1 MIYNSNILLILNF
14 LFSPAIIILF
24 VVSKN
29 YEIASYFGLI
39 SAFVIFFTQSLSSNK
54 RQMII
59 ISNNLNLLKETI
71 SFRRLVSL
79 MILIILFIFLYFI
92 NTNKYSILL
101 FLLSTCLCLFWIK
114 EMIIT
119 EYELKKKNKIIFF
132 ETFLYISFYL
142 SIIFVI
148 YLKKNIYDLEKIL
161 VFFLSIFFLLL
172 LQSFKKNKKKDS
184 LFKKNYLSIK
194 IDTSYLSSF
203 SMIFCNLL
211 WRICIFSF
219 TNESKAGLF
228 YAAFS
233 LGSMPSTLFV
243 NTLGP
248 HLVKLKNS
256 DKIFNGFLVIYSVLV
271 CIIIFLF
278 NKYLLINS
286 QKLFI
291 EILSF
296 SLIGSIL
303 MLLGQYK
310 RHKILL
316 NFLKKKDKIFL
327 NDAIYSILLFAL
339 IPIIYFIGGESFLRT
354 GFFLGSILCLIY
366 YYFLEIYLS
375 NYDKQNI

>member
-1 MIYNSNILLILNF
+1 MIYKANILLILNF
-14 LFSPAIIILF
+14 LFSPVIIILF

-39 SAFVIFFTQSLSSNK
+39 SAFVIFISQSLSSNK
-54 RQMII
+54 RQII
-59 ISNNLNLLKETI
+59 ILSNNVNLLKKTI
-71 SFRRLVSL
+71 SFRILFSL
-79 MILIILFIFLYFI
+79 IIIIILIIFLFFI
-92 NTNKYSILL
+92 NKNKQSILL

-114 EMIIT
+114 EIIIT

-148 YLKKNIYDLEKIL
+148 FFKRDIYDLEKIL
-161 VFFLSIFFLLL
+161 SFYIFVFLLIFSQNL
-172 LQSFKKNKKKDS
+172 IKNTKNN
-184 LFKKNYLSIK
+184 LFKKNNLSIK
-194 IDTSYLSSF
+194 FDRSYLSSF

-211 WRICIFSF
+211 WRICIFLF
-219 TNESKAGLF
+219 TDELNAGLF

-233 LGSMPSTLFV
+233 LGSLPSTLFV

-256 DKIFNGFLVIYSVLV
+256 DKFMYSFLVIYSVLIS
-271 CIIIFLF
+271 IIVFLL
-278 NKYLLINS
+278 NKYLIINS
-286 QKLFI
+286 QKIFI

-310 RHKILL
+310 RHITLL
-316 NFLKKKDKIFL
+316 NFLRKKDKIFL
-327 NDAIYSILLFAL
+327 NDAVYSTLLFTL

-366 YYFLEIYLS
+366 YYSLDIYLS